1 MKKVMLFLF
10 LVFVT
15 PAFAFENFGGT
26 PTTGGGFSDFF
37 HMTFFVIISIS
48 AATATGALLALIES
62 ESRRSEFLK
71 KEIANTEIAVKKL
84 SDTCISY
91 IDPYSCKWDA
101 AKKLEDEIVK
111 TNENV
116 QSLRV
121 KLSPSKG
128 GC

>member
-1 MKKVMLFLF
+1 MKKVIFLMF
-10 LVFVT
+10 FVFT
-15 PAFAFENFGGT
+15 SPAFAFENFGGT
-26 PTTGGGFSDFF
+26 PATGGGFSDFF
-37 HMTFFVIISIS
+37 HMTFFVIISI
-48 AATATGALLALIES
+48 ATATTTGALLALIES

-71 KEIANTEIAVKKL
+71 KEIANTEIAVKKM

-91 IDPYSCKWDA
+91 IDPYTCKWDA

-128 GC
+128 G